1 MTATISDSSSRAHG
15 RGKPS
20 ARSGG
25 ERTAGEIC
33 DVVVARPQP
42 CQGDR
47 PATAVP
53 FLDVP
58 AALRVR
64 VLAAFLLGVIARDR
78 LGEPGAAGCALQRA
92 LDLAEPDR
100 VPCPF
105 LIHPPT
111 RLPDRQVRRRST
123 DAALISETSE
133 LAARADRLAPP
144 PGQQAHH
151 FEARARAS
159 APAAGDAPTATAA
172 ASGGTGTGSP
182 PTPISRARR
191 RARPRPDWAD
201 RAIVAALARLLPTAL
216 RAHRLV
222 TPGMLLAGHRRL
234 ITRKW
239 TYPSGPGRP
248 RTSEG
253 DPPPD
258 SPAGAGGH
266 RR

>member
-33 DVVVARPQP
+33 DVVARPRP
-42 CQGDR
+42 GQGDR

-78 LGEPGAAGCALQRA
+78 LGDPGAAGCALQRA

-111 RLPDRQVRRRST
+111 RLLDRQVRCRST

-133 LAARADRLAPP
+133 LVARVDRLAPP
-144 PGQQAHH
+144 PGQQTHH
-151 FEARARAS
+151 FEALSHSEIRVLRY
-159 APAAGDAPTATAA
+159 
-172 ASGGTGTGSP
+172 
-182 PTPISRARR
+182 
-191 RARPRPDWAD
+191 
-201 RAIVAALARLLPTAL
+201 LPTNLSA
-216 RAHRLV
+216 RESPTSR
-222 TPGMLLAGHRRL
+222 
-234 ITRKW
+234 
-239 TYPSGPGRP
+239 TYR
-248 RTSEG
+248 
-253 DPPPD
+253 
-258 SPAGAGGH
+258 
-266 RR
+266 